1 MIMKSLMSFLVVF
14 TTLATAPALAD
25 PCVDRFKAFL
35 QKPPATEPSVGL
47 ITQRFG
53 TTETVNEYL
62 SLSPEHGMYKPVKP
76 ATGDWILTYQGG
88 MYQSGDAGKSWKKV
102 HSFDPVES
110 AQAARAQSKAD
121 AEAATDVLCGEDTV
135 DGVTYMTF
143 EATLPQPGLP
153 GQTTRNRYWLEPATG
168 YAARA
173 LFKSKL
179 SGMETEIYQQWS
191 RQPDLKLPTP

>member
-1 MIMKSLMSFLVVF
+1 MITKSLLSLLVVT
-14 TTLATAPALAD
+14 TTLAAAPALAD
-25 PCVDRFKAFL
+25 PCIDRFKAFL

-47 ITQRFG
+47 ITQRYG

-62 SLSPEHGMYKPVKP
+62 SLSSDHSLYKPVKP

-88 MYQSGDAGKSWKKV
+88 MFQSGDAGKTWKKV
-102 HSFDPVES
+102 HSFDAAAS
-110 AQAARAQSKAD
+110 AETARAQSKAEAD
-121 AEAATDVLCGEDTV
+121 AATDVSCGEDTI

-143 EATLPQPGLP
+143 DATLPQPGLP